1 MGTILTTPMPRN
13 KSGYSKI
20 KSRQTPTYDPDHIKY
35 RKVDKYG
42 EPTQAYWHQEYAEKR
57 LASQELESQS
67 RQRSGKNIKY
77 VHRQAGTNFGQY
89 TPGSINFAK
98 PGTDVIEEEK
108 YRKRKAGKSILK
120 SVTTG
125 APWMGHPKRNLQ
137 WRFRHYAPTYKSK
150 KGD

>member
-1 MGTILTTPMPRN
+1 MGSIITSGTKSR
-13 KSGYSKI
+13 SGYSKI
-20 KSRQTPTYDPDHIKY
+20 KSRPSHKRVFPTAWHMNPDNDMSPNNWG
-35 RKVDKYG
+35 R
-42 EPTQAYWHQEYAEKR
+42 QNAENSM
-57 LASQELESQS
+57 ASHHLKDQS
-67 RQRSGKNIKY
+67 MQRSGKNVKY
-77 VHRQAGTNFGQY
+77 VHREAGTNQGEY
-89 TPGSINFAK
+89 TPGKGDFAK

-137 WRFRHYAPTYKSK
+137 WRFRSYAPTYKSN